1 MPDRPVAPLWPVA
14 LLVALALTGIAV
26 QAFELVD
33 ARALLDWARGLAAHW
48 WFGVSSFSV
57 Q

>member
-14 LLVALALTGIAV
+14 LLVALAVTGIAV

-48 WFGVSSFSV
+48 
-57 Q
+57 